1 MPVSNKPSIEPE
13 DIVIS
18 GDSLY
23 KLPQAMAF
31 FGYAQNVK
39 SSATLF
45 NGNGSTGARY
55 DTAQIRSAMIDRVS
69 VSFRDGVIN
78 TQEYQEYI
86 SYINRNISDPSGYEA
101 EVFRTGSGAIVTIF
115 SSEISG
121 KVEIG
126 ITGVDVDDPNQK
138 WGDIANAAGLSID
151 LNRQRQDS
159 YAVISAWKSAN
170 PQFSDIK
177 PTLMGHSLGADN
189 AAWLKENYPSEFG
202 RAITF
207 SRPPAT
213 PRLDMML
220 LGPEVGLV
228 EWGTNIVNRTIM
240 DSLLDVKNYSIFGD
254 PLSLIGVNTNTIVF
268 DVPITERFRS
278 NNPDL
283 EGIEAVAKFELQLHT
298 PGYDYVSTH
307 IGGLIVP
314 TSGFLGIVNL
324 GNLTGASVN
333 FSETTPGKYVG
344 TFTKNG
350 QVVSGG
356 VQLSASKSVDSS
368 GNTTVIP
375 VAKFTD
381 IAGNVVTQTTV
392 MRYDQAGN
400 LIGQISVV
408 TELSDRYGNEMA
420 PSLFQLGEA
429 PEITPTNQHPNTWA
443 SDIGGIIGST
453 LGN

>member
-1 MPVSNKPSIEPE
+1 
-13 DIVIS
+13 
-18 GDSLY
+18 
-23 KLPQAMAF
+23 MAF

-177 PTLMGHSLGADN
+177 PVKRRSKLTPDRRPILTPLVSVPRTGGEARSGQLAQRV
-189 AAWLKENYPSEFG
+189 AAW
-202 RAITF
+202 
-207 SRPPAT
+207 
-213 PRLDMML
+213 
-220 LGPEVGLV
+220 
-228 EWGTNIVNRTIM
+228 
-240 DSLLDVKNYSIFGD
+240 
-254 PLSLIGVNTNTIVF
+254 
-268 DVPITERFRS
+268 
-278 NNPDL
+278 
-283 EGIEAVAKFELQLHT
+283 
-298 PGYDYVSTH
+298 
-307 IGGLIVP
+307 
-314 TSGFLGIVNL
+314 
-324 GNLTGASVN
+324 
-333 FSETTPGKYVG
+333 
-344 TFTKNG
+344 
-350 QVVSGG
+350 
-356 VQLSASKSVDSS
+356 
-368 GNTTVIP
+368 
-375 VAKFTD
+375 
-381 IAGNVVTQTTV
+381 
-392 MRYDQAGN
+392 
-400 LIGQISVV
+400 
-408 TELSDRYGNEMA
+408 
-420 PSLFQLGEA
+420 
-429 PEITPTNQHPNTWA
+429 
-443 SDIGGIIGST
+443 
-453 LGN
+453 